1 MSGSKIRPPAMQCGE
16 GFVLLKPPPSTWI
29 MCWEKTFW
37 FAWYNQGR
45 FTFVVHWTCL
55 IYGHADILRS
65 ARCAQRLYSPYL
77 LISKKIKE
85 LSLLSHI
92 I

>member
-1 MSGSKIRPPAMQCGE
+1 MWRRICAVKTTSQHMIHVLGKDLLVCKVQAGKIYICSALNMRG
-16 GFVLLKPPPSTWI
+16 
-29 MCWEKTFW
+29 
-37 FAWYNQGR
+37 
-45 FTFVVHWTCL
+45 L

-85 LSLLSHI
+85 LSLLSQI

>member
-1 MSGSKIRPPAMQCGE
+1 MNHVLGKDLLICMVQPGKIYICSALDMRG
-16 GFVLLKPPPSTWI
+16 
-29 MCWEKTFW
+29 
-37 FAWYNQGR
+37 
-45 FTFVVHWTCL
+45 L

-65 ARCAQRLYSPYL
+65 ACCAQRLYSPYL